1 MEKKPGASFRKLFA
15 SSLALG
21 TISRRRVIF
30 EALQYERDRNGG
42 RLSPFGFSTFT
53 VGNAVGDVKA
63 MEVMSL
69 NTRNTTLKLSL
80 CV

>member
-1 MEKKPGASFRKLFA
+1 M
-15 SSLALG
+15 
-21 TISRRRVIF
+21 IF